1 MIYEI
6 KSLDKEGINNI
17 CRNFSDLLD
26 RLGYGD
32 LSKSLHYI
40 IRELVHNAVKAN
52 MKRVFIANNQ
62 FVEQEKIVEEFRNAL
77 SSQADFLIEK
87 LDEADMSVKVEFI
100 DMKNGGLL
108 VRVHNSADMR
118 SEEIEFVDSV
128 INASKEQAWEF
139 ALDEENNGHR
149 EGAGLGLRSVMRIL
163 KQSGL
168 GSNSLSYSTGNGKT
182 VFELRVKKMI

>member
-17 CRNFSDLLD
+17 CRNFSELLD

-40 IRELVHNAVKAN
+40 IRELVYNAVKAN

-87 LDEADMSVKVEFI
+87 LDQADMSVKVEFI

-128 INASKEQAWEF
+128 INASKEKAWEF
-139 ALDEENNGHR
+139 ALDEEENGHR
-149 EGAGLGLRSVMRIL
+149 EGAGLGLRSVMKIL